1 MLFTNR
7 DLRKLIIPLVIE
19 QILAVFVGLAD
30 TIMIAAAGEA
40 AVSGVSL
47 VDTVNVLVINIF
59 SALATGGAVVAGH
72 CLGQKDNENASKSA
86 WQMILV
92 SSVFSI
98 VITAL
103 FIGAHDFILRTVFG
117 QIEADVMA
125 SAKIYLIITALSIF
139 PLAIYNACAALFSAM
154 GNSKV
159 TMWISLIMNLLNFA
173 GNAFL
178 IFVMKWGVA
187 GAAIST
193 TFSRLVAAVIIFVM
207 MFHAKRAITFKGQ
220 VTWKMDFVLVKK
232 ILYIGIPN
240 GLENSMFQ
248 LGKILLLSLVSTF
261 GTYAIAAN
269 AVCNTVAMINILP
282 GLAINLAILSVTSV
296 CVGAGDYQQ
305 ARYYTKKLSILM
317 NICMVVLSFILIIG
331 TPFIVKLYQLSDQ
344 TAELATQVIRY
355 HAVMAMFIWIPSFS
369 ISNTLRAAGDVMWTM
384 VVAVISMWIFRI
396 GAAYILSG
404 YFDMGL
410 MGVWIAMTVDWIF
423 RAICYMTRYK
433 GKKWEQMLGK
443 KSTE

>member
-1 MLFTNR
+1 M
-7 DLRKLIIPLVIE
+7 IE

-139 PLAIYNACAALFSAM
+139 PLAIYNACAALFRAM

>member
-139 PLAIYNACAALFSAM
+139 PLAIYNACAALFRAM

>member
-1 MLFTNR
+1 M
-7 DLRKLIIPLVIE
+7 IE

-433 GKKWEQMLGK
+433 GKKWEQMLGR